1 MPRGEGGY
9 SKGNSDLNSEQDN
22 VKVFT
27 IDFVIKKL
35 IDYGEDQAE
44 ARVRQVAHWKIRTT
58 ENFLRSLLKN
68 GMDRVAT

>member
-44 ARVRQVAHWKIRTT
+44 ARVR
-58 ENFLRSLLKN
+58 
-68 GMDRVAT
+68 